1 MMEEEV
7 VLGGETVET
16 TDDDKD
22 AMEQVDQDDGIAEV
36 RFGWKLVW
44 SQHKIRMKRTLCQT
58 M

>member
-36 RFGWKLVW
+36 RFG
-44 SQHKIRMKRTLCQT
+44 
-58 M
+58 